1 MQPNNDNQIVFLSQT
16 AKVAEEEEE
25 SKKKITHE
33 QSISNEPSPV
43 IESNSTLDTST
54 VNETDSKLV
63 KSTTL
68 SEESAEKSANIE
80 EPVQVIEAFGIDSK
94 QISNTGEE
102 LKENLLEKSITSETV
117 PVEKLTANEE
127 TAESNNI
134 IKSADTE
141 ETELVQIVA
150 EILANISE
158 DDKTEIMV
166 ESNSNQTVV
175 EIKGN

>member
-80 EPVQVIEAFGIDSK
+80 EPVQVKPKAK
-94 QISNTGEE
+94 V
-102 LKENLLEKSITSETV
+102 NLRL
-117 PVEKLTANEE
+117 
-127 TAESNNI
+127 
-134 IKSADTE
+134 
-141 ETELVQIVA
+141 
-150 EILANISE
+150 
-158 DDKTEIMV
+158 
-166 ESNSNQTVV
+166 
-175 EIKGN
+175 